1 MTERKK
7 KPAKTVTAVG
17 IVLAAL
23 IVIFA
28 GFTIVSHAVYH
39 RSDMATAAELLFRVQ
54 GTKKKFSNP
63 KECAE
68 YIEQRRSAGEYV
80 LTAKLKSDI
89 SERSVNGSSVYVLS
103 KSEQPEYLVLY
114 LHGGA
119 YINDASASH
128 WSFCDKLV
136 QNANAEVVFP
146 IYPLTPSHI
155 WDETFD
161 LITAV
166 YQEMLES
173 ANAPMIIMGDSAGGG
188 LAAAFCEYI
197 DGLGLPQPDEL
208 ILFSP
213 WMDISMS
220 NPAAADYEAAD
231 PMLSAY
237 GLIEMGKCWAG
248 DLDLHD
254 YRVSPIFGD
263 LSMLQNV
270 YLFVGTREIFFP
282 DVTDFYT
289 MLRNHGI
296 TAELYIGEGMNH
308 VYPLYPIPEAEE
320 AMKQIQLILQK
331 AGG

>member
-7 KPAKTVTAVG
+7 KPAKTVTAVR

-28 GFTIVSHAVYH
+28 GFTVISHAVYH

-54 GTKKKFSNP
+54 GTKKKFSDP
-63 KECAE
+63 MECAE

-80 LTAKLKSDI
+80 LTAKLKSDV

-136 QNANAEVVFP
+136 QKANAEVVFP

-197 DGLGLPQPDEL
+197 DRLGLPRQPVL
-208 ILFSP
+208 RRSFHAAKR
-213 WMDISMS
+213 ISVRWNERDFLPRCDGFLHHASESRYHRRAIYRRGHEPRISAVS
-220 NPAAADYEAAD
+220 NPGGGGSNETYSTH
-231 PMLSAY
+231 SAKSRRLTLTFPAR
-237 GLIEMGKCWAG
+237 GL
-248 DLDLHD
+248 
-254 YRVSPIFGD
+254 YS
-263 LSMLQNV
+263 
-270 YLFVGTREIFFP
+270 T
-282 DVTDFYT
+282 
-289 MLRNHGI
+289 
-296 TAELYIGEGMNH
+296 
-308 VYPLYPIPEAEE
+308 
-320 AMKQIQLILQK
+320 
-331 AGG
+331 